1 MTGIVDKLLATSH
14 SRMAVEFL
22 QQPLPVRCPELQQRV
37 DQSRL
42 ALPCVPGSNCGRH
55 DRHD

>member
-22 QQPLPVRCPELQQRV
+22 QQPLPVRCPELQQRDCDGSV
-37 DQSRL
+37 
-42 ALPCVPGSNCGRH
+42 ALGTSERPTLP
-55 DRHD
+55 